1 MVTGKRTLL
10 DRRSER
16 ELLDRLLD
24 AARGGQSAVLV
35 VRGEP
40 GIGKTALL
48 EYAAADGGLR
58 VLSVA
63 GVESEMELPFAAVQQ
78 LCAPLLDLMGRL
90 PGPQRDAL
98 ATAFGLAAGNAPDRF
113 MVGLAVLGLLSQAG
127 RRQPLLCVVDDVQW
141 LDGASAQTI
150 AFAARRLQADPVA
163 MLFATRE
170 LSDELA
176 GLPDL
181 LVRGLG
187 SSDSQQLLDS
197 AVGGRM
203 DERVRARIIAEAR
216 GNPLAL
222 LELRRVWTPA
232 QLTGGF
238 GVADAPGLPG
248 WLERGF
254 QRRFEALPA
263 DTQRLLL
270 VAAADPTGDP
280 VLVWNAARELG
291 LGPGAAAAAE
301 AEQLVSF
308 GSRVVFRHPL
318 VRSAIYRAAPMAE
331 RRAVHQALAQATDP
345 RDDPARRAWHRA
357 QAAPGPD
364 EDVAAELEREA
375 VRAQA
380 CGGLAAAAAFLE
392 RSAALT
398 LDPHR
403 RAERALAAAQAR
415 QQAGAFEVALR
426 LLDAAEAGPLD
437 GPQRARAALL
447 HGRIAFALNF
457 GSDAPPLLLAAARQ
471 FEPLDPGLARE
482 TYLEA
487 VSAALL
493 AGRLATDGGL
503 LAAARAAR
511 AAPPPPGAPRPPDLL
526 LDGFALLITDG
537 YPAAA
542 PSLKRAVHAFRGQDL
557 SAQEGLRWLW
567 LAGHAAGLLWD
578 YESWDVLSAR
588 FVRLGRDAGA
598 LTVLPVALSTRAGAC
613 LFAGELTVA
622 ASLGGEEAAV
632 TEATGS
638 RIAPYAALGLAAFE
652 GRESDAV
659 QLIDIGTNDVLHR
672 GEGVGL
678 TFIQWAAAVLH
689 NGLGRYSAA
698 LEWAQQASEDTAAQR
713 FTSWALA
720 ELIEAGARSGTRERA
735 TAALQQLA
743 QSTQASGTDWA
754 LGVEA
759 CSRALLSDGQ
769 AAEDLYHEA
778 VSRLGRTRLRVTLA
792 RAHLLYGEWLRRER
806 RRIDAREQLR
816 RAHQMFTDFGMD
828 GFAGRARVELEA
840 TGERARK
847 RTAGTRTDLTP
858 QETQI
863 ARLVTDGATNAEIA
877 ARLFIS
883 ASTVDYHLRKTFR
896 KLGVRSRS
904 QLARHV
910 LELSGHPDRGVRVLP
925 IGWRWP
931 PPAAARRRG
940 DLPAVK

>member
-1 MVTGKRTLL
+1 MVTGKRALL

-24 AARGGQSAVLV
+24 AARSGQSAVLV
-35 VRGEP
+35 IRGEP

-48 EYAAADGGLR
+48 EYAAADGGPR
-58 VLSVA
+58 VLRVA
-63 GVESEMELPFAAVQQ
+63 GVESEMELAFAAVHQ
-78 LCAPLLDLMGRL
+78 LCAPLLDLMERL

-98 ATAFGLAAGNAPDRF
+98 ATAFGMTAGNAPNQL
-113 MVGLAVLGLLSQAG
+113 MVGLAVLSLLSQAG
-127 RRQPLLCVVDDVQW
+127 QRQPLLCVVDDAQW

-163 MLFATRE
+163 LLFATRE
-170 LSDELA
+170 LSDELT
-176 GLPDL
+176 GLPEL
-181 LVRGLG
+181 LVRGLD
-187 SSDSQQLLDS
+187 SSDSRELLDS

-203 DERVRARIIAEAR
+203 DERVRSRIIAEAR

-222 LELRRVWTPA
+222 LELHRVWTPA

-238 GVADAPGLPG
+238 GIADAPTRPG
-248 WLERGF
+248 WLEHGF
-254 QRRFEALPA
+254 QRRFQALPA

-270 VAAADPTGDP
+270 VAAADPTGDA

-291 LGPGAAAAAE
+291 IGPGAAAAAE

-308 GSRVVFRHPL
+308 GSRVIFRHPL
-318 VRSAIYRAAPMAE
+318 VRSAIYQVAPMAE
-331 RRAVHQALAQATDP
+331 RRAVHQALGHATDP
-345 RDDPARRAWHRA
+345 QDHARRAWHRA

-392 RSAALT
+392 RSAVLT
-398 LDPHR
+398 LEPYR
-403 RAERALAAAQAR
+403 RAERGLAAAQAR
-415 QQAGAFEVALR
+415 QQAGAFDAALR
-426 LLDAAEAGPLD
+426 LLDAVEAGPMD
-437 GPQRARAALL
+437 GPQQARASLL
-447 HGRIAFALNF
+447 HGRIAFALHF
-457 GSDAPPLLLAAARQ
+457 GSEAPPLLLAAARK

-487 VSAALL
+487 LSAALL

-503 LAAARAAR
+503 LAAAQAAR
-511 AAPPPPGAPRPPDLL
+511 AAPPPPSAPRPPDLL
-526 LDGFALLITDG
+526 LDAFALLITDG
-537 YPAAA
+537 YSAAA
-542 PSLKRAVHAFRGQDL
+542 PLLKRAVKAFRGKDL

-588 FVRLGRDAGA
+588 FVKLGRDAGA
-598 LTVLPVALSTRAGAC
+598 LTVLPVALSTRAGAR
-613 LFAGELTVA
+613 LFAGELTLA
-622 ASLGGEEAAV
+622 ASLDGEEAAV

-652 GRESDAV
+652 GRESDVV
-659 QLIDIGTNDVLHR
+659 QLIDAGTKDVMHR

-678 TFIQWAAAVLH
+678 TFIQWAAALLH
-689 NGLGRYSAA
+689 NGLGRYATA
-698 LEWAQQASEDTAAQR
+698 LQWAQRASEDTLAQR

-720 ELIEAGARSGTRERA
+720 ELIEAAARNGAPQHA
-735 TAALQQLA
+735 AAALQQLA
-743 QSTQASGTDWA
+743 QSTRASGTDWA
-754 LGVEA
+754 LGIEA

-769 AAEDLYHEA
+769 TAEDLYREA
-778 VSRLGRTRLRVTLA
+778 VSRLGRTRLRVALA

-816 RAHQMFTDFGMD
+816 HAHQMFTDFGMD
-828 GFAGRARVELEA
+828 GFAERARVELEA
-840 TGERARK
+840 TGEHARR

-883 ASTVDYHLRKTFR
+883 ASTVDYHLRKAFR

-910 LELSGHPDRGVRVLP
+910 LELSGQPDRAVRVLP
-925 IGWRWP
+925 IG
-931 PPAAARRRG
+931 
-940 DLPAVK
+940 